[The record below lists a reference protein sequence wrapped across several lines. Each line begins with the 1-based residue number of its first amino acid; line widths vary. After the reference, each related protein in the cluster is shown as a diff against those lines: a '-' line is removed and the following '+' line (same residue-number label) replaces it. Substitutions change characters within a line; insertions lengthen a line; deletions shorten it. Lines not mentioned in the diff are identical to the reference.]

1 MIQEEIRKKLKVI
14 KVVKGIDNKFIAE
27 QLGLKNARSIANY
40 LHGDYELSE
49 EKRRKAENLIKEL
62 WVQL

>member
-27 QLGLKNARSIANY
+27 QLGMKNARSIANY

-49 EKRRKAENLIKEL
+49 EKRRKAEDLIKEL

>member
-27 QLGLKNARSIANY
+27 QLGMKNARSIANY
-40 LHGDYELSE
+40 LHGDYELSD

-62 WVQL
+62 WVQI

>member
-27 QLGLKNARSIANY
+27 QLGMKNARSIANY